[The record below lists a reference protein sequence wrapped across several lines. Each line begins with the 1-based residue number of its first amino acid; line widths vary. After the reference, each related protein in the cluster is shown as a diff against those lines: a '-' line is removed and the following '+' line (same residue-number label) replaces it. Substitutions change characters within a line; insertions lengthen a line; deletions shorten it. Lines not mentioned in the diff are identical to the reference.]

1 MKKTA
6 FTIGFLFCAVTLLV
20 LTFPVDRARAQ
31 KDRRVHVAPVRGEE
45 EVFVPGRVLVKFRS
59 NVGLDHARQIVAA
72 LGARE
77 DGVLPATGVLV
88 LSLPE
93 QADEA
98 GFATALAARSD
109 VEFAELD
116 RIVRPAEITPN
127 DPWYANWEGHLK
139 KIQAPA
145 AWAITTGSSTVI
157 IAILDTGVDTTHED
171 LISKIVPGW
180 NTYNNNSDVTD
191 VAGHGTAVAGTA
203 AAATNNGKGV
213 ASVCWGCRLMP
224 IRVSDA
230 SGNATYSAIAS
241 GLTWAADHGARV
253 ANISY
258 IVSDSSVVTSA
269 AQYFQSKGGVV
280 ASSAGNYSTFSNS
293 SDNPY
298 ILTVSA
304 TDQSDVIYYY
314 SNTGQN
320 IDLAAPGDSFST
332 QMGGG
337 YVSTGGTSYSSPIVA
352 GVAALVL
359 SANPGLSGA
368 QVQNILKESADDVGA
383 VGWDSTYGS
392 GRVNAA
398 RAVSMA
404 AGGPIVDSLPPNVSF
419 IMPTAGAS
427 ISGVIT
433 VQVSANDNVGVNS
446 VTLKVDGVAMG
457 TDNAS
462 PFSFVVDSAIVPNG
476 SHIFTATASDGSGNS
491 SIASVGVNVNNEVIS
506 DITPPS
512 VKITAP
518 TNGSKALT
526 NLAVYVNASDNVK
539 VVKVELYADGTLV
552 SAATSA
558 PFTTKWSTKKVSV
571 GTHSIQ
577 CKAYDAAGNSASS
590 EPVMVYK

>member
-1 MKKTA
+1 MK
-6 FTIGFLFCAVTLLV
+6 TIGILFTAITLLI
-20 LTFPVDRARAQ
+20 LTFPFDRTRAQ

-45 EVFVPGRVLVKFRS
+45 ELVVPGRVLVKFRA

-72 LGARE
+72 LGVRE
-77 DGVLPATGVLV
+77 DGILPATGVLV
-88 LSLPE
+88 LSLPD
-93 QADEA
+93 QVDEA
-98 GFATALAARSD
+98 GFANALASRPD

-116 RIVRPAEITPN
+116 RIVRPAEVTPN
-127 DPWYANWEGHLK
+127 DPWFANWEGHLK
-139 KIQAPA
+139 RIQAPA
-145 AWAITTGSSTVI
+145 AWSTTTGSPNVV
-157 IAILDTGVDTTHED
+157 IAILDTGVDATHED
-171 LISKIVPGW
+171 LVSKLVPGW
-180 NTYNNNSDVTD
+180 NSNNNNSNTSDVS
-191 VAGHGTAVAGTA
+191 GHGTAVAGTA
-203 AAATNNGKGV
+203 AAASNNGMGV
-213 ASVCWGCRLMP
+213 ASVCWGCMIMP
-224 IRVSDA
+224 VRVSDA

-304 TDQSDVIYYY
+304 TDQSDVIYDY
-314 SNTGQN
+314 SNTGKN

-352 GVAALVL
+352 GVAALVM
-359 SANPGLSGA
+359 SANPSLSGA
-368 QVQNILKESADDVGA
+368 QVQNVLKESADDLGA
-383 VGWDSTYGS
+383 LGWDSTYGS

-404 AGGPIVDSLPPNVSF
+404 AGGPIVDVLPPNVSF
-419 IMPTAGAS
+419 IAPTAGAS
-427 ISGVIT
+427 VSGVIT
-433 VQVSANDNVGVNS
+433 VQVSASDNVGVSS
-446 VTLKVDGVAMG
+446 VTLSVDGVSMG
-457 TDNAS
+457 TDNGS
-462 PFSFVVDSAIVPNG
+462 PFSFVWDSAIVPNG
-476 SHIFTATASDGSGNS
+476 PHTFTATAKDDAGNS
-491 SIASVGVNVNNEVIS
+491 SSASVGVNVNNPLIS
-506 DITPPS
+506 DTTPPS

-539 VVKVELYADGTLV
+539 VVKVELYADGILV
-552 SAATSA
+552 SAASAA
-558 PFTTKWSTKKVSV
+558 PFTTKWSTKKVSA
-571 GTHSIQ
+571 GTHSLQ
-577 CKAYDAAGNSASS
+577 CKAYDGAGNSASS
-590 EPVMVYK
+590 EVVVVYK

>member
-6 FTIGFLFCAVTLLV
+6 FTIGILFTTITLLI
-20 LTFPVDRARAQ
+20 LTFPFDRTRAQ
-31 KDRRVHVAPVRGEE
+31 KDRRIHIIPGREDE
-45 EVFVPGRVLVKFRS
+45 LFVPGRVLVKFRS
-59 NVGLDHARQIVAA
+59 SVGLDHARQIVAA
-72 LGARE
+72 LGVRE
-77 DGVLPATGVLV
+77 NGVLPATGVLV
-88 LSLPE
+88 LDLPE

-98 GFATALAARSD
+98 GFANAMASRSD

-127 DPWYANWEGHLK
+127 DPWFANWEGHLK
-139 KIQAPA
+139 RIQAPA
-145 AWAITTGSSTVI
+145 AWSTTTGSSNVV
-157 IAILDTGVDTTHED
+157 IAILDTGIDATHED

-213 ASVCWGCRLMP
+213 ASVCWGCSLMP
-224 IRVSDA
+224 VRVSDA

-304 TDQSDVIYYY
+304 TDQSDAIYYY
-314 SNTGQN
+314 SNTGKN

-352 GVAALVL
+352 GVAALVM
-359 SANPGLSGA
+359 SANPSLSGA
-368 QVQNILKESADDVGA
+368 QVQNILKESADDLGA
-383 VGWDSTYGS
+383 PGWDSTYGS

-398 RAVSMA
+398 RAVTMA
-404 AGGPIVDSLPPNVSF
+404 TGGPIVDVLPPNISF
-419 IMPTAGAS
+419 IAPAAGTS
-427 ISGVIT
+427 VSGVIT
-433 VQVSANDNVGVNS
+433 VQVSATDNVAVNS
-446 VTLKVDGVAMG
+446 VTLNLDGVAIG

-462 PFSFVVDSAIVPNG
+462 PFSFVLDSAIVPNG
-476 SHIFTATASDGSGNS
+476 SHTFTATASDNSGNS
-491 SIASVGVNVNNEVIS
+491 SIASISVNVNNALVS
-506 DITPPS
+506 DTIPPS

-518 TNGSKALT
+518 SNGSKALT
-526 NLAVYVNASDNVK
+526 NVAVYVNASDNIK

-558 PFTTKWSTKKVSV
+558 PFTTKWNTKKVSA
-571 GTHSIQ
+571 GAHSIQ
-577 CKAYDAAGNSASS
+577 CKAYDGAGNSASS
-590 EPVMVYK
+590 EAVIVYK

>member
-1 MKKTA
+1 MK
-6 FTIGFLFCAVTLLV
+6 TIGILFTAITLLI
-20 LTFPVDRARAQ
+20 LTFPFDRTRAQ

-45 EVFVPGRVLVKFRS
+45 ELVVPGRVLVKFRA

-72 LGARE
+72 LGVRE
-77 DGVLPATGVLV
+77 DGILPATGVLV
-88 LSLPE
+88 LSLPD
-93 QADEA
+93 QVDEA
-98 GFATALAARSD
+98 GFANALASRPD

-116 RIVRPAEITPN
+116 RIVRPAEVTPN
-127 DPWYANWEGHLK
+127 DPWFANWEGHLK
-139 KIQAPA
+139 RIQAPA
-145 AWAITTGSSTVI
+145 AWSTTTGSPNVV
-157 IAILDTGVDTTHED
+157 IAILDTGVDATHED
-171 LISKIVPGW
+171 LVSKLVPGW
-180 NTYNNNSDVTD
+180 NSNNNNSNTSDVS
-191 VAGHGTAVAGTA
+191 GHGTAVAGTA
-203 AAATNNGKGV
+203 AAASNNGMGV
-213 ASVCWGCRLMP
+213 ASVCWGCMIMP
-224 IRVSDA
+224 VRVSDA

-304 TDQSDVIYYY
+304 TDQSDVIYDY
-314 SNTGQN
+314 SNTGKN

-352 GVAALVL
+352 GVAALVM
-359 SANPGLSGA
+359 SANPSLSGA
-368 QVQNILKESADDVGA
+368 QVQNILKESADDLGA
-383 VGWDSTYGS
+383 LGWDSTYGS

-404 AGGPIVDSLPPNVSF
+404 AGGPIVDVLPPSVSF
-419 IMPTAGAS
+419 IAPAAGSAV
-427 ISGVIT
+427 SGVIT
-433 VQVSANDNVGVNS
+433 VQVSASDNVGVSS
-446 VTLKVDGVAMG
+446 VTLSVDGVSMG
-457 TDNAS
+457 TDNGS
-462 PFSFVVDSAIVPNG
+462 PFSFVWDSAIVPNG
-476 SHIFTATASDGSGNS
+476 PHTFTATAKDDAGNS
-491 SIASVGVNVNNEVIS
+491 SSASVGVNVNNPVIS
-506 DITPPS
+506 DTTPPS

-539 VVKVELYADGTLV
+539 VVKVELYADGILV
-552 SAATSA
+552 SAASAA
-558 PFTTKWSTKKVSV
+558 PFTTKWSTKKVSA
-571 GTHSIQ
+571 GTHSLQ
-577 CKAYDAAGNSASS
+577 CKAYDGAGNSASS
-590 EPVMVYK
+590 EVVVVYK

>member
-1 MKKTA
+1 MKKTIA
-6 FTIGFLFCAVTLLV
+6 FLFCAVMLMV
-20 LTFPVDRARAQ
+20 LTLPVNRARAQ
-31 KDRRVHVAPVRGEE
+31 KDRRFHITPVRDEQ
-45 EVFVPGRVLVKFRS
+45 FVPGRVLVKFRS

-72 LGARE
+72 LGVRE
-77 DGVLPATGVLV
+77 DGLLPATGVLV
-88 LSLPE
+88 LNLPE

-98 GFATALAARSD
+98 GFANALAARPD

-116 RIVRPAEITPN
+116 RIVKPAEVTPN
-127 DPWYANWEGHLK
+127 DPWYTNWEGHLRR
-139 KIQAPA
+139 IQAPA
-145 AWAITTGSSTVI
+145 AWSITTGSSNVV
-157 IAILDTGVDTTHED
+157 IAILDTGVDATHED

-180 NTYNNNSDVTD
+180 NTYNNNSNFTD

-203 AAATNNGKGV
+203 AAATNNGMGV
-213 ASVCWGCRLMP
+213 ASVCWECKLMP
-224 IRVSDA
+224 VRVSDA

-258 IVSDSSVVTSA
+258 IVSDSSAVTSA

-280 ASSAGNYSTFSNS
+280 ASSAGNYGTFSNS

-314 SNTGQN
+314 SNTGKN

-352 GVAALVL
+352 GVAALVI
-359 SANPGLSGA
+359 SANPSLSGA
-368 QVQNILKESADDVGA
+368 QIQNILKESADDLGA
-383 VGWDSTYGS
+383 LGWDSTYGN

-404 AGGPIVDSLPPNVSF
+404 GGGAPVDVLPPNVSF
-419 IMPTAGAS
+419 TAPTAGAVV
-427 ISGVIT
+427 SGVIT
-433 VQVSANDNVGVNS
+433 VQVSATDNVGVSS
-446 VTLKVDGVAMG
+446 VALSVDGVTMG
-457 TDNAS
+457 TDDGS
-462 PFSFVVDSAIVPNG
+462 PFSFVLDSVIVPNG
-476 SHIFTATASDGSGNS
+476 SHTFTATATDDTGNS
-491 SIASVGVNVNNEVIS
+491 SVAFVSVNVNNTVIF
-506 DITPPS
+506 DTTPPS

-526 NLAVYVNASDNVK
+526 NLAVYVNASDNVR

-552 SAATSA
+552 SAATST
-558 PFTTKWSTKKVSV
+558 PFTTKWITKKVSA
-571 GTHSIQ
+571 GTHSLH
-577 CKAYDAAGNSASS
+577 CKAYDAAGNSANS
-590 EPVMVYK
+590 EVVIVYK

>member
-1 MKKTA
+1 MK
-6 FTIGFLFCAVTLLV
+6 TIGILFTAITLLI
-20 LTFPVDRARAQ
+20 LTFPFDRTRAQ

-45 EVFVPGRVLVKFRS
+45 ELVVPGRVLVKFRE

-72 LGARE
+72 LGVRE
-77 DGVLPATGVLV
+77 DGILPATGVLV
-88 LSLPE
+88 LSLPD
-93 QADEA
+93 QVDEA
-98 GFATALAARSD
+98 GFANALASRPD

-116 RIVRPAEITPN
+116 RIVRPAEVTPN
-127 DPWYANWEGHLK
+127 DPWFANWEGHLK
-139 KIQAPA
+139 RIQAPA
-145 AWAITTGSSTVI
+145 AWSTTTGSPNVV
-157 IAILDTGVDTTHED
+157 IAILDTGVDATHED
-171 LISKIVPGW
+171 LVSKLVPGW
-180 NTYNNNSDVTD
+180 NSNNNNSNTSDVS
-191 VAGHGTAVAGTA
+191 GHGTAVAGTA
-203 AAATNNGKGV
+203 AAASNNGMGV
-213 ASVCWGCRLMP
+213 ASVCWGCMIMP
-224 IRVSDA
+224 VRVSDA

-304 TDQSDVIYYY
+304 TDQSDVIYDY
-314 SNTGQN
+314 SNTGKN

-352 GVAALVL
+352 GVAALVM
-359 SANPGLSGA
+359 SANPSLSGA
-368 QVQNILKESADDVGA
+368 QVQNVLKESADDLGA
-383 VGWDSTYGS
+383 LGWDSTYGS

-404 AGGPIVDSLPPNVSF
+404 AGGPIVDVLPPSVSF
-419 IMPTAGAS
+419 IAPAAGSAV
-427 ISGVIT
+427 SGVIT
-433 VQVSANDNVGVNS
+433 VQVSASDNVGVSS
-446 VTLKVDGVAMG
+446 VTLSVDGVSMG
-457 TDNAS
+457 TDNGS
-462 PFSFVVDSAIVPNG
+462 PFSFVWDSAIVPNG
-476 SHIFTATASDGSGNS
+476 PHTFTATAKDDAGNS
-491 SIASVGVNVNNEVIS
+491 SSASVGVNVNNPVIS
-506 DITPPS
+506 DTTPPS

-539 VVKVELYADGTLV
+539 VVKVELYADGILV
-552 SAATSA
+552 SAASAA
-558 PFTTKWSTKKVSV
+558 PFTTKWSTKKVSA
-571 GTHSIQ
+571 GTHSLQ
-577 CKAYDAAGNSASS
+577 CKAYDGAGNSASS
-590 EPVMVYK
+590 EVVVVYK

>member
-1 MKKTA
+1 MK
-6 FTIGFLFCAVTLLV
+6 TIGILFTAITLLI
-20 LTFPVDRARAQ
+20 LTFPFDRTRAQ

-45 EVFVPGRVLVKFRS
+45 ELVVPGRVLVKFRA

-72 LGARE
+72 LGVRE
-77 DGVLPATGVLV
+77 DGILPATGVLV
-88 LSLPE
+88 LSLPD
-93 QADEA
+93 QVDEA
-98 GFATALAARSD
+98 GFANALASRPD

-116 RIVRPAEITPN
+116 RIVRPAEVTPN
-127 DPWYANWEGHLK
+127 DPWFANWEGHLK
-139 KIQAPA
+139 RIQAPA
-145 AWAITTGSSTVI
+145 AWSTTTGSPNVV
-157 IAILDTGVDTTHED
+157 IAILDTGVDATHED
-171 LISKIVPGW
+171 LVSKLVPGW
-180 NTYNNNSDVTD
+180 NSNNNNSNTSDVS
-191 VAGHGTAVAGTA
+191 GHGTAVAGTA
-203 AAATNNGKGV
+203 AAASNNGMGV
-213 ASVCWGCRLMP
+213 ASVCWGCMIMP
-224 IRVSDA
+224 VRVSDA

-304 TDQSDVIYYY
+304 TDQSDVIYDY
-314 SNTGQN
+314 SNTGKN

-352 GVAALVL
+352 GVAALVM
-359 SANPGLSGA
+359 SANPSLSGA
-368 QVQNILKESADDVGA
+368 QVQNVLKESADDLGA
-383 VGWDSTYGS
+383 LGWDSTYGS

-404 AGGPIVDSLPPNVSF
+404 AGGPIVDVLPPNVSF
-419 IMPTAGAS
+419 IAPAAGSAV
-427 ISGVIT
+427 SGVIT
-433 VQVSANDNVGVNS
+433 VQVSASDNVGVSS
-446 VTLKVDGVAMG
+446 VTLSVDGVSMG
-457 TDNAS
+457 TDNGS
-462 PFSFVVDSAIVPNG
+462 PFSFVWDSAIVPNG
-476 SHIFTATASDGSGNS
+476 PHTFTATAKDDAGNS
-491 SIASVGVNVNNEVIS
+491 SSASVGVNVNNPVIS
-506 DITPPS
+506 DTTPPS

-539 VVKVELYADGTLV
+539 VVKVELYADGILV
-552 SAATSA
+552 SAASAA
-558 PFTTKWSTKKVSV
+558 PFTTKWSTKKVSA
-571 GTHSIQ
+571 GTHSLQ
-577 CKAYDAAGNSASS
+577 CKAYDGAGNSASS
-590 EPVMVYK
+590 EVVVVYK